1 MRAAEL
7 LLAVVLCATAI
18 ALPGVVGKTR
28 GAARGGEN
36 TLWNTREPGLRRV
49 LQRAQNLT
57 ASDADGRPPCLVFL
71 LYSTSCP
78 FSRTLY
84 DDVEALSAQYG
95 KRVAFVAMEKSH
107 SSLNL
112 LMQFGFHAVPQ
123 IVVYSPAG
131 QEKLRGSNKTTALR
145 NYLRNVEGK
154 QREWKCDSKAFDGVL
169 PAGEREPRPTEW
181 RDGSQ
186 EMARVTWCIVGL
198 LGLYYA
204 SVRLCGSFRKSH
216 EE

>member
-1 MRAAEL
+1 M
-7 LLAVVLCATAI
+7 
-18 ALPGVVGKTR
+18 
-28 GAARGGEN
+28 
-36 TLWNTREPGLRRV
+36 

-131 QEKLRGSNKTTALR
+131 REKLRGSNKTTALR

-154 QREWKCDSKAFDGVL
+154 V
-169 PAGEREPRPTEW
+169 
-181 RDGSQ
+181 
-186 EMARVTWCIVGL
+186 WC
-198 LGLYYA
+198 
-204 SVRLCGSFRKSH
+204 R
-216 EE
+216 

>member
-1 MRAAEL
+1 MRAAGV
-7 LLAVVLCATAI
+7 LLAVVLCAAAI

-36 TLWNTREPGLRRV
+36 TLWNTRERGLRRV

-84 DDVEALSAQYG
+84 DDVEALSAQYR

-131 QEKLRGSNKTTALR
+131 REKLRGSNKTTALR

-154 QREWKCDSKAFDGVL
+154 
-169 PAGEREPRPTEW
+169 
-181 RDGSQ
+181 
-186 EMARVTWCIVGL
+186 
-198 LGLYYA
+198 
-204 SVRLCGSFRKSH
+204 VRCR
-216 EE
+216 